1 MIHLR
6 EIKLILDTSD
16 LDNLVKTISNL
27 AKKIDANQDEL
38 NLFIKQ
44 VKYEV
49 LSDDFKKQILKEFRK
64 IVRTELREIKEEL
77 IANR

>member
-1 MIHLR
+1 MR